1 MPVRLTLISAFAFAL
16 LCLCAGQASAQSKGW
31 YWRLDTGYSFASD
44 ANLKDKNP
52 GNPVGGNY
60 ICGGALALGACG
72 NPPGELNDIGEAWIA
87 GVGVGYRFSPR
98 LRADVTASYRSGFK
112 LDAVDAAP
120 STYSAD
126 ITSYNVMVNGYVDFP
141 LQRTKT
147 VVPYVGAGVGYA
159 RNKIDDISNPNLPP
173 IPPGT
178 STLPGGTKSGL
189 AWQVSFGVGIQL
201 APKVMLDLGYRY
213 LDSGK
218 IETSA
223 GNVTG
228 FFAQPYDGATGN
240 LRAHELQ
247 VGVRF

>member
-1 MPVRLTLISAFAFAL
+1 
-16 LCLCAGQASAQSKGW
+16 
-31 YWRLDTGYSFASD
+31 
-44 ANLKDKNP
+44 
-52 GNPVGGNY
+52 
-60 ICGGALALGACG
+60 
-72 NPPGELNDIGEAWIA
+72 
-87 GVGVGYRFSPR
+87 
-98 LRADVTASYRSGFK
+98 VTASYRSGFK

-120 STYSAD
+120 SSYSAD

-147 VVPYVGAGVGYA
+147 IVPYVGGGLGYA

-173 IPPGT
+173 LPPGS

-189 AWQVSFGVGIQL
+189 AWQVSLGVGIQL
-201 APKVMLDLGYRY
+201 APKIILDIGYRY

-228 FFAQPYDGATGN
+228 FFAQPYDGATGY

-247 VGVRF
+247 LGVRF